1 MRFREIIEGGWAS
14 TKTQDTRITPAVMA
28 EVVRNL
34 PDFEKQLNRF
44 LEQQD
49 LAPIKI
55 GRPVG
60 SGTYYERDLR
70 QNPDKEYGDIDV
82 QFIIPRDESLSA
94 NQNTQQYMSAV
105 KEFADQNPQYETESG
120 KNVIFDIGDGRF
132 VQVDLVAI
140 FQGKLEWS
148 KTQAPEHGTKGVLS
162 ASLYSALAEALGVSI
177 SDRGIQARTRDG
189 EVVPFRQRKNTEL
202 VDISDNKDRWGID
215 LAQFF
220 GAESVSDTLEQH
232 PGMKQEVKISDIIQT
247 IRGVAE
253 TLEQNNALPDAY
265 DSAQELLN
273 SIRTVYQ
280 NKIDAV
286 INSSKFDKA
295 ESPAAKKKAEET
307 KQMLRDKS
315 EQIASQ
321 LQ

>member
-14 TKTQDTRITPAVMA
+14 TKTQGTKITPEVMA
-28 EVVRNL
+28 EIVKNL
-34 PDFEKQLNRF
+34 PQFEQSLNSFLKQK
-44 LEQQD
+44 D
-49 LAPIKI
+49 LPPVKI

-60 SGTYYERDLR
+60 SGTYYQRDLK
-70 QNPDKEYGDIDV
+70 QNPEKEYGDIDV

-94 NQNTQQYMSAV
+94 NQNTQQYMTAV
-105 KEFADQNPQYETESG
+105 KEFADQNSQYETESG
-120 KNVIFDIGDGRF
+120 KNVIFDIGNNNY

-162 ASLYSALAEALGVSI
+162 AGLYSALAEALGVSI
-177 SDRGIQARTRDG
+177 SDRGIQARTTDG

-202 VDISDNKDRWGID
+202 VDISDNKDRWGMD

-220 GAESVSDTLEQH
+220 GAESISDTLKQH
-232 PGMKQEVKISDIIQT
+232 PGMKDEVKIADIVGT
-247 IRGVAE
+247 IKGIAE
-253 TLEQNNALPDAY
+253 TLEQSNALPDAY

-280 NKIDAV
+280 SKIDAV

-321 LQ
+321 LK

>member
-1 MRFREIIEGGWAS
+1 MRFREIVEGGWAS
-14 TKTQDTRITPAVMA
+14 TKTQGTKITPEVMA
-28 EVVRNL
+28 EVVKNL
-34 PDFEKQLNRF
+34 PQFEQSLNAFLKQK
-44 LEQQD
+44 D
-49 LAPIKI
+49 LPPVKI

-60 SGTYYERDLR
+60 SGTYYQRDLK

-94 NQNTQQYMSAV
+94 NQNTQQYMTAV
-105 KEFADQNPQYETESG
+105 KEFANQNPRYETESG
-120 KNVIFDIGDGRF
+120 KNVIFDIGNDNY

-148 KTQAPEHGTKGVLS
+148 ETQAPEHGTKGVLS

-202 VDISDNKDRWGID
+202 VDISDNKDRWGMD
-215 LAQFF
+215 LAHFF
-220 GAESVSDTLEQH
+220 GAESVSNTLEQH
-232 PGMKQEVKISDIIQT
+232 PGMKQEVKIADIVGT
-247 IRGVAE
+247 IKGIAE
-253 TLEQNNALPDAY
+253 TLEQSNALPDAY

-321 LQ
+321 LK

>member
-1 MRFREIIEGGWAS
+1 MRFREIAEGGWAS
-14 TKTQDTRITPAVMA
+14 TKTQGTKITPQVMA
-28 EVVRNL
+28 EVVKNL
-34 PDFEKQLNRF
+34 PQFEQSLNLFLKQK
-44 LEQQD
+44 D
-49 LAPIKI
+49 LPPVKI

-60 SGTYYERDLR
+60 SGTYYQRDLE

-94 NQNTQQYMSAV
+94 NQNTQQYMTAV
-105 KEFADQNPQYETESG
+105 KEFADQNPEYETESG
-120 KNVIFDIGDGRF
+120 KNVIFDIGNGNF

-202 VDISDNKDRWGID
+202 VDISDNKDRWGMD

-232 PGMKQEVKISDIIQT
+232 PGMKDEVKISDIIQT
-247 IRGVAE
+247 IRGVTE
-253 TLEQNNALPDAY
+253 TLEQEQALPDAY

-273 SIRTVYQ
+273 TIRTVYQ

-295 ESPAAKKKAEET
+295 ESPAARKKAEET
-307 KQMLRDKS
+307 KEMLRDKS

-321 LQ
+321 LK

>member
-1 MRFREIIEGGWAS
+1 MRFREIVEGGWAS
-14 TKTQDTRITPAVMA
+14 AKTQGTKITPEVMA
-28 EVVRNL
+28 EVVKNL
-34 PDFEKQLNRF
+34 PQFEQSLNAFLKQK
-44 LEQQD
+44 D
-49 LAPIKI
+49 LPPVKI
-55 GRPVG
+55 GQPVG
-60 SGTYYERDLR
+60 SGTYYQRDLK
-70 QNPDKEYGDIDV
+70 QNPEKEYGDIDV

-94 NQNTQQYMSAV
+94 NQNTQQYMTAV
-105 KEFADQNPQYETESG
+105 KEFADQNSQYETESG
-120 KNVIFDIGDGRF
+120 KNVIFDIGNDNY

-202 VDISDNKDRWGID
+202 VDISDNKDRWGMD

-232 PGMKQEVKISDIIQT
+232 PGMKQEVKIADIVGT
-247 IRGVAE
+247 IKGIAE
-253 TLEQNNALPDAY
+253 TLEQSNALPDAY

-280 NKIDAV
+280 SKIDAV

-307 KQMLRDKS
+307 KQMLRNKS
-315 EQIASQ
+315 EKIASQ